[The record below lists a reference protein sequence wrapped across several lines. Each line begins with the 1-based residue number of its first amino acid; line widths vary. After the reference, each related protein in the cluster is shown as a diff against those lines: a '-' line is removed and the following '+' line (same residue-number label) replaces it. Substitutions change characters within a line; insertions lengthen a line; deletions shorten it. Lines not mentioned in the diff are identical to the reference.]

1 MGAHAPEDFR
11 PSPQRAGLDRNG
23 RSMAAA
29 KSNTNWFVIGVSA
42 AVVVV
47 LAVLA
52 LVVVNLNNQATAP
65 GPTPEANDTFNSD
78 TGAISF
84 GDGKDTVSVFVDF
97 QCPICK
103 TFEDQYGAALEEAA
117 ADGRITLEYHPIA
130 ILDRYSQGTEYSS
143 RSAGAAVCVA
153 ESNPE
158 LYLDYAKT
166 LFDNQPAENSAG
178 LTTQQLADY
187 ATQVGADK
195 AASCITDE
203 TYRKFGVS
211 QAKSNEISGTPT
223 VTVNDKRLNLQDP
236 TDFKTF
242 TDLVS

>member
-1 MGAHAPEDFR
+1 
-11 PSPQRAGLDRNG
+11 
-23 RSMAAA
+23 MAAA

-65 GPTPEANDTFNSD
+65 GPTPEANDTFNSE

-97 QCPICK
+97 QCPACK
-103 TFEDQYGAALEEAA
+103 AFEDQFGEALETAA
-117 ADGRITLEYHPIA
+117 ADGKITLDYHPIA
-130 ILDRYSQGTEYSS
+130 ILDRFSQGTEYSS

-158 LYLDYAKT
+158 LYLDYSKT
-166 LFDNQPAENSAG
+166 LFENQPAENTSG
-178 LTTQQLADY
+178 LATEQLAAF
-187 ATQVGADK
+187 ATQVGADE
-195 AASCITDE
+195 AASCINDE
-203 TYRKFGVS
+203 TYRKFGKS
-211 QAKSNEISGTPT
+211 QAQSNDIGGTPT
-223 VTVNDKRLNLQDP
+223 VEINGERVDVTTQAGLTQLS
-236 TDFKTF
+236 
-242 TDLVS
+242 DLLG